1 MDSLARRPERVA
13 LGAVFIGAALV
24 VAKLIVGVVTGSL
37 GILSEAVHS
46 VLDLAASILTLG
58 AVRPARKRADRE
70 HPYGHGRAE
79 NVAAFAEGILLMIT
93 AAGIAFEAIHR
104 LAAGGVSV
112 NPAAYAFAL
121 LIATLV
127 IEAGRAFV
135 LRRVGRLASSDALLA
150 DASNRISDVVATVGV
165 LVGLAGVRMGL
176 TWADSVAALL
186 VAVIIA
192 RAAAQLAWRS
202 ADILIDR
209 AAAGAERQLRAAI
222 QGVNGV
228 REVRSVRV
236 RPSRPHL
243 IRCASPPPPP
253 TLSRDSP

>member
-24 VAKLIVGVVTGSL
+24 VAKLIVGVLTGSL

-46 VLDLAASILTLG
+46 LPALAASIFTLV
-58 AVRPARKRADRE
+58 AVRTARKPAARA
-70 HPYGHGRAE
+70 HPYGPGRAE

-150 DASNRISDVVATVGV
+150 DATNRISDVVATVRA
-165 LVGLAGVRMGL
+165 LARVARLRMCP
-176 TWADSVAALL
+176 TWAHSVAGPL
-186 VAVIIA
+186 V
-192 RAAAQLAWRS
+192 
-202 ADILIDR
+202 
-209 AAAGAERQLRAAI
+209 
-222 QGVNGV
+222 
-228 REVRSVRV
+228 
-236 RPSRPHL
+236 
-243 IRCASPPPPP
+243 
-253 TLSRDSP
+253 

>member
-24 VAKLIVGVVTGSL
+24 VAKLIVGVLTGSL

-46 VLDLAASILTLG
+46 LLDLAASIFALV
-58 AVRPARKRADRE
+58 AVRTARKQAARE

-135 LRRVGRLASSDALLA
+135 LRRVGRLASSDAPPA
-150 DASNRISDVVATVGV
+150 HATHPISDAVATLRRPVGPPR
-165 LVGLAGVRMGL
+165 LPEGPTR
-176 TWADSVAALL
+176 
-186 VAVIIA
+186 A
-192 RAAAQLAWRS
+192 RS
-202 ADILIDR
+202 
-209 AAAGAERQLRAAI
+209 
-222 QGVNGV
+222 
-228 REVRSVRV
+228 
-236 RPSRPHL
+236 
-243 IRCASPPPPP
+243 
-253 TLSRDSP
+253 